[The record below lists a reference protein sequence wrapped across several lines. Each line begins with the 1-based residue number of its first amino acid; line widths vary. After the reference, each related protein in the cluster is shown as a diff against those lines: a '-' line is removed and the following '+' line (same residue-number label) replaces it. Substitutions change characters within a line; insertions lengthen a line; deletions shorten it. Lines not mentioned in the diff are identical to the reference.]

1 MPVNPDEFDIPGV
14 IEGLGT
20 DRVIRPIGSLPQ
32 PAGQLD
38 PSPPVRS
45 QEFEIAVER
54 LCLDSTSYRNIR
66 DQAGADP
73 SRMGQRILE
82 IVATRG
88 KMHNPLTDSGG
99 VALGTVSAVGAQF
112 PNPPQVGDR
121 VVTLA
126 SLTLTPL
133 RLDSIVRV
141 GPDSAQV
148 EVTGTAYVC
157 ASAPWGLLP
166 DDMDINTAVEIY
178 DVYGA
183 ASHTARLA
191 PKSGVVYVLGCGH
204 AGKLAMAA
212 ARDTMDA
219 DSIVV
224 AIDVDE
230 SAVSRVRDAGLCD
243 IGIVTDLQNPV
254 SALAALQDAGAPPA
268 DLTVVVVNAARCEPF
283 SILATKERGTV
294 LFFSMATN
302 FSTAAL
308 TADGMGHDVTMLI
321 GSGYTPDTGKYALD
335 LVRRTPA
342 LRAAMGVANPGC
354 TP

>member
-1 MPVNPDEFDIPGV
+1 MSSNKLDIPEL
-14 IEGLGT
+14 IAGLGV

-32 PAGQLD
+32 PAVELD
-38 PSPPVRS
+38 PSAPVRS
-45 QEFEIAVER
+45 HEFEIAVER

-73 SRMGQRILE
+73 TTMGERILE

-88 KMHNPLTDSGG
+88 KMHNPVTDSGG

-112 PNPPQVGDR
+112 PNAPEIGDR

-133 RLDSIVRV
+133 RLDSVVRV
-141 GPDSAQV
+141 MADSAQV

-166 DDMDINTAVEIY
+166 DDMDVNTAVEIY

-191 PKSGVVYVLGCGH
+191 PRSGVVYVLGCGH

-212 ARDTMDA
+212 ARDTMDG

-230 SAVSRVRDAGLCD
+230 RAVSRVRDTGLCD

-254 SALAALQDAGAPPA
+254 AALAALRDAGAPPA
-268 DLTVVVVNAARCEPF
+268 DLTVVVVNAPRCEPF
-283 SILATKERGTV
+283 SILATKEHGTV

-342 LRAAMGVANPGC
+342 LRAAMGSEN
-354 TP
+354 

>member
-1 MPVNPDEFDIPGV
+1 VTSSEHETPDVF
-14 IEGLGT
+14 EGLGT
-20 DRVIRPIGSLPQ
+20 DRVVRPIGSLPQ
-32 PAGQLD
+32 PAEELD
-38 PSPPVRS
+38 PSPPVRPH
-45 QEFEIAVER
+45 EFEIAVER
-54 LCLDSTSYRNIR
+54 LCLDATSFRNIR
-66 DQAGADP
+66 AHCDADP
-73 SRMGQRILE
+73 ARMGERILE

-88 KMHNPLTDSGG
+88 KMHNPVTDSGG
-99 VALGTVSAVGAQF
+99 VALGTVTAVGERF
-112 PNPPQVGDR
+112 PEPPRIGDR

-133 RLDSIVRV
+133 RLDSPVRV
-141 GPDSAQV
+141 APDSAQV

-166 DDMDINTAVEIY
+166 DDMDSATAVEIY

-191 PKSGVVYVLGCGH
+191 PRSGAVYVLGCGH

-212 ARDTMDA
+212 ARDTMDD
-219 DSIVV
+219 DSTVV

-230 SAVSRVRDAGLCD
+230 LAVQRVRDAGLCD
-243 IGIVTDLQNPV
+243 IGIVTDLQNPMT
-254 SALAALQDAGAPPA
+254 ALAALRDAGAPPA

-283 SILATKERGTV
+283 SILATREHGTV

-321 GSGYTPDTGKYALD
+321 GSGYTPDTGQYALD

-342 LRAAMGVANPGC
+342 LRAAMGIENHGP
-354 TP
+354 TT

>member
-1 MPVNPDEFDIPGV
+1 
-14 IEGLGT
+14 
-20 DRVIRPIGSLPQ
+20 
-32 PAGQLD
+32 
-38 PSPPVRS
+38 
-45 QEFEIAVER
+45 
-54 LCLDSTSYRNIR
+54 
-66 DQAGADP
+66 
-73 SRMGQRILE
+73 MGERILE
-82 IVATRG
+82 IVAARG
-88 KMHNPLTDSGG
+88 KMHNPVTDSGG
-99 VALGTVSAVGAQF
+99 VALGTVSAIGAQF
-112 PNPPQVGDR
+112 DNPPKIGDR

-133 RLDSIVRV
+133 RLDSVVRV
-141 GPDSAQV
+141 MADSAQV

-224 AIDVDE
+224 AIDINE
-230 SAVSRVRDAGLCD
+230 RAVSRVRDAGLCD
-243 IGIVTDLQNPV
+243 IGIATDLQNPV
-254 SALAALQDAGAPPA
+254 TALAALRDVGAPPA

-283 SILATKERGTV
+283 SILATKERGIV

-342 LRAAMGVANPGC
+342 LRAAMSIDS
-354 TP
+354 

>member
-1 MPVNPDEFDIPGV
+1 MKPDEFTIAV
-14 IEGLGT
+14 KGLGT

-32 PAGQLD
+32 PAEELD

-45 QEFEIAVER
+45 HEFEIAVER

-73 SRMGQRILE
+73 TRMGERILE

-88 KMHNPLTDSGG
+88 KMHNPVTDSGG

-112 PNPPQVGDR
+112 PNPPEIGDR

-141 GPDSAQV
+141 APDSAQV
-148 EVTGTAYVC
+148 KVTGAAYVC

-166 DDMDINTAVEIY
+166 EDLDINTAVEIY

-191 PKSGVVYVLGCGH
+191 PSSGVVYVLGCGH

-230 SAVSRVRDAGLCD
+230 RAVSRVRDAGLCD

-254 SALAALQDAGAPPA
+254 TALAALR
-268 DLTVVVVNAARCEPF
+268 L
-283 SILATKERGTV
+283 S
-294 LFFSMATN
+294 
-302 FSTAAL
+302 
-308 TADGMGHDVTMLI
+308 LI
-321 GSGYTPDTGKYALD
+321 HI
-335 LVRRTPA
+335 
-342 LRAAMGVANPGC
+342 
-354 TP
+354 

>member
-1 MPVNPDEFDIPGV
+1 VKSSEREIAEVF
-14 IEGLGT
+14 EGLGT
-20 DRVIRPIGSLPQ
+20 DRVVRPIGSLPQ
-32 PAGQLD
+32 PAEELD
-38 PSPPVRS
+38 PSPPVGPH
-45 QEFEIAVER
+45 EFEIAVER
-54 LCLDSTSYRNIR
+54 LCLDATSFRNIR
-66 DQAGADP
+66 AHSDADP
-73 SRMGQRILE
+73 ARMGERILE

-88 KMHNPLTDSGG
+88 KMHNPETDSGG
-99 VALGTVSAVGAQF
+99 VALGTVTAVGAHF
-112 PNPPQVGDR
+112 PNPPRIGDR

-133 RLDSIVRV
+133 RLDSLVRV
-141 GPDSAQV
+141 APDSAQV

-166 DDMDINTAVEIY
+166 DDMDSGTAVEIY

-191 PKSGVVYVLGCGH
+191 PRSGVVYVLGCGH

-212 ARDTMDA
+212 ARDTMDG
-219 DSIVV
+219 DSTVV

-230 SAVSRVRDAGLCD
+230 RAVSRVRDAGLCD
-243 IGIVTDLQNPV
+243 IGIVTDLQNPMT
-254 SALAALQDAGAPPA
+254 ALAALRDAGAPAA

-283 SILATKERGTV
+283 SILATREGGTV

-342 LRAAMGVANPGC
+342 LRAAMRSENQGP
-354 TP
+354 TT

>member
-1 MPVNPDEFDIPGV
+1 MNAYEFDAPEV
-14 IEGLGT
+14 IDGLGT
-20 DRVIRPIGSLPQ
+20 DRVVRPIGSLPQ
-32 PAGQLD
+32 PAEKLD
-38 PSPPVRS
+38 PSAPVRS
-45 QEFEIAVER
+45 HEFEISVNR

-66 DQAGADP
+66 AEAGADP
-73 SRMGQRILE
+73 TRMGNRILE

-88 KMHNPLTDSGG
+88 KMHNPVTDSGG
-99 VALGTVSAVGAQF
+99 VALGTVSAIGAQF
-112 PNPPQVGDR
+112 RNPPAIGDR

-133 RLDSIVRV
+133 RLDSIVRLE
-141 GPDSAQV
+141 PDSAQV

-166 DDMDINTAVEIY
+166 DDMGINAAVEIY

-212 ARDTMDA
+212 ARDTMD
-219 DSIVV
+219 DGSIVV
-224 AIDVDE
+224 AVDVDE
-230 SAVSRVRDAGLCD
+230 LAVRRVRDAGLCD
-243 IGIVTDLQNPV
+243 IGVVADLQNPV
-254 SALAALQDAGAPPA
+254 AALAALRDTGAPPA
-268 DLTVVVVNAARCEPF
+268 DLTIVVVNAPRCEPF
-283 SILATKERGTV
+283 SILATREHGTV

-321 GSGYTPDTGKYALD
+321 GSGYTPDAGQYALD

-342 LRAAMGVANPGC
+342 LRAAMGIEGH
-354 TP
+354 